1 MIAMAFSTNG
11 SVGSSLSSEIN
22 VTPLI
27 DVLLVMLI
35 IFMVIVPIASHGL
48 ETSLPSTDPV
58 RTLNENL
65 DNPVLVQIAQ
75 GSSSIRYFIN
85 GVSVER
91 SEIRPRL
98 SDLLSQRSGRR
109 MLLKADADLDFGI
122 IAGVLDAGQAAGAQG
137 IGLMT
142 PRFQDSALKR

>member
-1 MIAMAFSTNG
+1 MAFSTG
-11 SVGSSLSSEIN
+11 GPVGSCLSSEID

-48 ETSLPSTDPV
+48 ETALPSDYPV
-58 RTLNENL
+58 RTLNETP
-65 DNPVLVQIAQ
+65 DTPVVVQIEQ

-91 SEIRPRL
+91 AEIPRRL

-109 MLLKADADLDFGI
+109 MLLKADAELDFGI
-122 IAGVLDAGQAAGAQG
+122 IAGILNAGQAAGAQG

-142 PRFQDSALKR
+142 PGLQNSVIKK

>member
-1 MIAMAFSTNG
+1 MAFSTGG

-27 DVLLVMLI
+27 DVLLVLLI
-35 IFMVIVPIASHGL
+35 IFMVIVPIAPHGL
-48 ETSLPSTDPV
+48 ETALPSARPV
-58 RTLNENL
+58 RTLNEIP
-65 DNPVLVQIAQ
+65 DTAVVVQIEQ
-75 GSSSIRYFIN
+75 GSSFIRYLIN

-91 SEIRPRL
+91 AEIPRRL

-122 IAGVLDAGQAAGAQG
+122 IAEVLNAGQAARAQG
-137 IGLMT
+137 TGLMM
-142 PRFQDSALKR
+142 PGLQDFALKK